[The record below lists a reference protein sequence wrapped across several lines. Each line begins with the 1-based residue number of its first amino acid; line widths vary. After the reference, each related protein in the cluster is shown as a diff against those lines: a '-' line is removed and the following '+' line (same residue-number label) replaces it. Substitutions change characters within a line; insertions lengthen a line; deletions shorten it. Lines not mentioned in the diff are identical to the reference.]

1 MKDEGVDIDV
11 QWSPNELEMLRARA
25 EAEHRSVEQVVHN
38 AVSEYLSRHNTHDLF
53 AHAHNRDLG
62 DLSGLDNG

>member
-1 MKDEGVDIDV
+1 MVDGVVTIELEL
-11 QWSPNELEMLRARA
+11 SPNELEMLRARA
-25 EAEHRSVEQVVHN
+25 DAERRSVEEVVHA

-53 AHAHNRDLG
+53 AKAHNRDFG